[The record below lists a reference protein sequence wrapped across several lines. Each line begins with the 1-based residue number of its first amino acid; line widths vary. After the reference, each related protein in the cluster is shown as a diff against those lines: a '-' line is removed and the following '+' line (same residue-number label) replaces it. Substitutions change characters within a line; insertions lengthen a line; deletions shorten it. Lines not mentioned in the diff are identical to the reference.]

1 MNITEQQRISIIK
14 FIVAQPLFLGDLGK
28 EEGGIVEFLEMIWE
42 LRAMPS
48 TDDRFHTA
56 YEDAWQHLVRNDDW
70 EYEFLFLDR
79 FTDTYRDVEIFK
91 KFVSFSVHPSLFAN
105 EEERRKLIETINTEL
120 AKAGFRLIGT
130 DYFEQRIVYSLAPAS
145 EVHDQLP
152 EDIAANTI
160 PIYFG
165 QDGQRIYPCMELVP
179 DEWNDWFTYK
189 TKFALIYHRS
199 SDESSQL
206 GFLKLMKRGSNITK
220 EVLPP
225 EFLTLTEDWCSIG
238 MDYSYYEAIKEA
250 FGWHYQSVL
259 YALRDTPVFPSI
271 YELFE
276 DDPCFNNSLIRQEPY
291 NSNPAP
297 LLDSVRWQL
306 QGVNVESYYKF
317 KYSFR
322 PYYAVDDEEDYTTL
336 DFDFAY
342 NVPFEQRIYGVI
354 GKNGSGKT
362 TMLSKMAQSFQSAGD
377 KRIMPRKP
385 LYNKVISISFSVF
398 DTFPLPAG
406 NARFNYRYLG
416 LRDKRGCDMLQN
428 LRTELRT
435 HLIGINTKSRMRQW
449 FAFLREVL
457 HEQLAAILTQE
468 GDGDE
473 IDVDRVMRYLEKLS
487 SGENQLIY
495 IFSSLLDEIKQN
507 TLILFDEPEMH
518 LHPNAISS
526 LIQYMYRLL
535 EHFNSFCI
543 MATHSPLVIQE
554 IPSDN
559 VIIFKRDGDALTVQ
573 PLPYETFSQDLTT
586 VTEGVFGN
594 TSTSRYHY
602 KVLSR
607 MAQNVNDYD
616 KIIGYLSNSGRPVP
630 IGTKMLLKTML
641 KKNNA

>member
-70 EYEFLFLDR
+70 EYEYLFLDC
-79 FTDTYRDVEIFK
+79 FPDTYRDVEIFK

-306 QGVNVESYYKF
+306 QGVNVENYYKF

-322 PYYAVDDEEDYTTL
+322 PYYSVDDEENYTTL

-406 NARFNYRYLG
+406 DARFNYRYLG
-416 LRDKRGCDMLQN
+416 LRDKRGCDML
-428 LRTELRT
+428 
-435 HLIGINTKSRMRQW
+435 
-449 FAFLREVL
+449 
-457 HEQLAAILTQE
+457 
-468 GDGDE
+468 
-473 IDVDRVMRYLEKLS
+473 
-487 SGENQLIY
+487 
-495 IFSSLLDEIKQN
+495 
-507 TLILFDEPEMH
+507 
-518 LHPNAISS
+518 
-526 LIQYMYRLL
+526 
-535 EHFNSFCI
+535 
-543 MATHSPLVIQE
+543 
-554 IPSDN
+554 
-559 VIIFKRDGDALTVQ
+559 
-573 PLPYETFSQDLTT
+573 
-586 VTEGVFGN
+586 
-594 TSTSRYHY
+594 
-602 KVLSR
+602 
-607 MAQNVNDYD
+607 
-616 KIIGYLSNSGRPVP
+616 
-630 IGTKMLLKTML
+630 
-641 KKNNA
+641 